1 MRITTKGR
9 YALRAVLQLSMQAK
23 DKPVSIRT
31 LSELEDI
38 SAEFLEQI
46 FFRLRKSGLISST
59 RGPGGGF
66 QLVRSLDQITI
77 AEIFE
82 AVGEELHFSP
92 CTLDDGNPCER
103 EPYCPAHSFWEHT
116 YSMFRVYF
124 QQITL
129 EDVVQKKYP
138 EKIFLPAE
146 QFSQ

>member
-23 DKPVSIRT
+23 GKPVSIRT
-31 LSELEDI
+31 LSELEEI

-46 FFRLRKSGLISST
+46 FFRLRKAGLISST

-66 QLVRSLDQITI
+66 QLVRSLDKITI

-92 CTLDDGNPCER
+92 CTLDDGNPCKR

-116 YSMFRVYF
+116 YEMFRIYF
-124 QQITL
+124 QHITL
-129 EDVVQKKYP
+129 EDIVQKRYP
-138 EKIFLPAE
+138 EEIISTATKAI
-146 QFSQ
+146 

>member
-9 YALRAVLQLSMQAK
+9 YALRAVLQLSMQEE

-31 LSELEDI
+31 LSELEEI

-46 FFRLRKSGLISST
+46 FFRLRKAGLISST

-66 QLVRSLDQITI
+66 QLIKSLDKITI

-92 CTLDDGNPCER
+92 CTLDDGKPCAR
-103 EPYCPAHSFWEHT
+103 EPFCPAHSFWEYT
-116 YSMFRVYF
+116 YSMFREYF
-124 QQITL
+124 RSVTL
-129 EDVVQKKYP
+129 DDIVNKRYP
-138 EKIFLPAE
+138 EQLMAPLEKM
-146 QFSQ
+146 SK

>member
-9 YALRAVLQLSMQAK
+9 YALRAVLQLSMHAE

-31 LSELEDI
+31 LSELEEI

-66 QLVRSLDQITI
+66 QLVKSLDQITV

-92 CTLDDGNPCER
+92 CTLDDGNPCAR
-103 EPYCPAHSFWEHT
+103 EPICPAHSFWEHT
-116 YSMFRVYF
+116 YSMFREYF
-124 QQITL
+124 KHITL
-129 EDVVQKKYP
+129 EDILNKRYP
-138 EKIFLPAE
+138 EQIFSPAE
-146 QFSQ
+146 KISG